1 MTCSTFPNWE
11 ILVVFLVFCWNRTKD
26 NFMFINDS
34 TRKTMQN
41 YFVQQRCRKR
51 ELWTNSMVTMV
62 TQNCFFFP
70 SPLLRGYIWIVF
82 IVLTGK
88 LLTYESETTWVTLH
102 IKYFVKYWKW
112 QPIPV
117 FLPKNIPWAEE
128 PGEPWSMESQR
139 VRYNWAQTYLAITL
153 HPVLWMKEGAAG
165 HCNST
170 ISWDFCCGILDIWWI
185 VS

>member
-1 MTCSTFPNWE
+1 M
-11 ILVVFLVFCWNRTKD
+11 ILLERQC
-26 NFMFINDS
+26 
-34 TRKTMQN
+34 KTTLCNQDA
-41 YFVQQRCRKR
+41 KR
-51 ELWTNSMVTMV
+51 ESFGLTLWSLWSLKIV
-62 TQNCFFFP
+62 FFFP

-82 IVLTGK
+82 IALTGK

-128 PGEPWSMESQR
+128 PGELWSMESQR